1 MSRKLSTDIY
11 SPNGKLSFIIQHPE
25 TSIHY
30 LSQLQNKF
38 RPRKID
44 KNFVDPALIGAEYRR
59 IGLSGG

>member
-1 MSRKLSTDIY
+1 MKTYLFIYEMSRNLSTDIY

-44 KNFVDPALIGAEYRR
+44 KI
-59 IGLSGG
+59 LSILL

>member
-1 MSRKLSTDIY
+1 MKTYLFIYEMSRKLSTDIY

-44 KNFVDPALIGAEYRR
+44 KI
-59 IGLSGG
+59 LSILF

>member
-1 MSRKLSTDIY
+1 MKTYLFIYEMSRNLSTDIY

-44 KNFVDPALIGAEYRR
+44 KI
-59 IGLSGG
+59 LSILF